1 MAKRK
6 QYWAEFKAKVARSAI
21 RGDGTLA
28 ELASRYKM
36 QANMITQWKR
46 EALEGMKDRFARGG
60 KATRSDHQAELEE
73 LRAKIGEL
81 VVERDF
87 LQRAFDR

>member
-6 QYWAEFKAKVARSAI
+6 HYWAEFKAKVARSAI

-36 QANMITQWKR
+36 QANMITQ
-46 EALEGMKDRFARGG
+46 
-60 KATRSDHQAELEE
+60 
-73 LRAKIGEL
+73 
-81 VVERDF
+81 
-87 LQRAFDR
+87 

>member
-36 QANMITQWKR
+36 PANMITQWKR
-46 EALEGMKDRFARGG
+46 EALEGMKDRFPRGG
-60 KATRSDHQAELEE
+60 KTTRSDHQAELKE

>member
-1 MAKRK
+1 
-6 QYWAEFKAKVARSAI
+6 
-21 RGDGTLA
+21 
-28 ELASRYKM
+28 
-36 QANMITQWKR
+36 
-46 EALEGMKDRFARGG
+46 MKDRFAGGG
-60 KATRSDHQAELEE
+60 KATRSDHQAELKE